1 MAVTVGDIKA
11 IIDEAGV
18 LADLDDIQ
26 TDLPLRQQNIDS
38 LDMANIL
45 LLIEEK
51 YELDVPDKDL
61 DRLQSIDGIIKYLD
75 EMIG

>member
-26 TDLPLRQQNIDS
+26 AGLPLRQQNIDS